1 MLLFIVREFIV
12 VYLIWENLE
21 MLKDLILYSEIIF
34 VKEVWVIIWNE
45 ILFIEILIENC
56 YKYVYCSI
64 ENSFRW

>member
-12 VYLIWENLE
+12 VYLIWGNLE

-45 ILFIEILIENC
+45 ILFIEILIE
-56 YKYVYCSI
+56 
-64 ENSFRW
+64 

>member
-21 MLKDLILYSEIIF
+21 ILKDLILYSETIF

-45 ILFIEILIENC
+45 ILFIEILIE
-56 YKYVYCSI
+56 
-64 ENSFRW
+64 